1 MTVATSRLRYA
12 TSTICLTVHFRFAPY
27 GFWLIDC
34 GRRTVR
40 HRTLEA
46 TNDDR
51 AQLHCLPI
59 LDGVEAKR
67 RFILASIGGIA
78 VTIIIGV
85 MSPVQKCEKYGIIWK
100 INNKTKCDSESLLEM
115 RSKLALLFAI
125 LAFSVAAF
133 GSQANAIVRLL
144 NSRAS
149 GSPKG
154 YAEAAAEVAAAAAE
168 GKPLQRFVLAVVSR
182 EHDAP
187 ESAKIDD
194 ATREEYLKDSRE
206 RIEKL
211 AHRTNNSL
219 AWYLLSIDRNDTNLL
234 QRAALGGNVQALN
247 AWGALL
253 VNAAVAEGRSTNEIA
268 NALSEALG
276 FFKQAAGMGD
286 GNGLY
291 NLGMCHARG
300 LGTPRNDERAFDCF
314 RNAAEKGHPEAINNI
329 GWFFREGR
337 IVSKDLELSTKWFK
351 KSADYG
357 NAYGEYNYGL
367 ALHRGEGTRRND
379 RLAAEYFRRAAAGGC
394 VEAVNSFGLALLRGE
409 GIEKN
414 EMEAIKAFERAASAG
429 FPPAMENLAAC
440 YQKGDGVKADDK
452 RAMLWRIRSKAAR
465 GDRAARAWLLQNDKE
480 KW

>member
-1 MTVATSRLRYA
+1 MKS
-12 TSTICLTVHFRFAPY
+12 RFAL
-27 GFWLIDC
+27 FL
-34 GRRTVR
+34 T
-40 HRTLEA
+40 
-46 TNDDR
+46 
-51 AQLHCLPI
+51 
-59 LDGVEAKR
+59 
-67 RFILASIGGIA
+67 IA
-78 VTIIIGV
+78 
-85 MSPVQKCEKYGIIWK
+85 
-100 INNKTKCDSESLLEM
+100 
-115 RSKLALLFAI
+115 
-125 LAFSVAAF
+125 AFSMAAF

-144 NSRAS
+144 NSRSS
-149 GSPKG
+149 GSPRG
-154 YAEAAAEVAAAAAE
+154 YADAAAEVAVAAAE
-168 GKPLQRFVLAVVSR
+168 GKTLQRFVLAIVSR

-187 ESAKIDD
+187 DAARLDD
-194 ATREEYLKDSRE
+194 ATREEYLKSSRE

-247 AWGALL
+247 AWGAML
-253 VNAAVAEGRSTNEIA
+253 VNTAVTEGRSTNEIA
-268 NALSEALG
+268 SALSEALG
-276 FFKQAAGMGD
+276 FFKQAAGLGD

-291 NLGMCHARG
+291 NLGMCYARG
-300 LGTPRNDERAFDCF
+300 LGTSRNDERAFDCF

-337 IVSKDLELSTKWFK
+337 IVNKDLELSTKWFK

-367 ALHRGEGTRRND
+367 ALHRGEGVKRND
-379 RLAAEYFRRAAAGGC
+379 RLAAEYFKRAATQGC

-409 GIEKN
+409 GVEKN
-414 EMEAIKAFERAASAG
+414 QMEAIKAFRNAASSG
-429 FPPAMENLAAC
+429 FPPAMENLATC
-440 YQKGDGVKADDK
+440 YEKGDGVKADDK

>member
-1 MTVATSRLRYA
+1 MS
-12 TSTICLTVHFRFAPY
+12 SRFA
-27 GFWLIDC
+27 L
-34 GRRTVR
+34 V
-40 HRTLEA
+40 
-46 TNDDR
+46 
-51 AQLHCLPI
+51 
-59 LDGVEAKR
+59 
-67 RFILASIGGIA
+67 LA
-78 VTIIIGV
+78 
-85 MSPVQKCEKYGIIWK
+85 
-100 INNKTKCDSESLLEM
+100 
-115 RSKLALLFAI
+115 
-125 LAFSVAAF
+125 VAAF
-133 GSQANAIVRLL
+133 SSVAFGVQANAIVRLL

-154 YAEAAAEVAAAAAE
+154 YADAAVEVAAAAAE

-187 ESAKIDD
+187 DAARLDD
-194 ATREEYLKDSRE
+194 ATREEYLKSSRD

-211 AHRTNNSL
+211 ALRTNNSL

-253 VNAAVAEGRSTNEIA
+253 VNTVVTEARSTNEIA
-268 NALSEALG
+268 SALSEAFG

-337 IVSKDLELSTKWFK
+337 IVKKDHELSTKWFK
-351 KSADYG
+351 KSADYR

-379 RLAAEYFRRAAAGGC
+379 RLAAEYFKRAASGGC
-394 VEAVNSFGLALLRGE
+394 IEAVNSLGLAFLRGE
-409 GIEKN
+409 GVEKN
-414 EMEAIKAFERAASAG
+414 TVEAIKAFERAASAG

-440 YQKGDGVKADDK
+440 YEKGDGVKADDK

>member
-1 MTVATSRLRYA
+1 MK
-12 TSTICLTVHFRFAPY
+12 
-27 GFWLIDC
+27 
-34 GRRTVR
+34 
-40 HRTLEA
+40 HR
-46 TNDDR
+46 
-51 AQLHCLPI
+51 
-59 LDGVEAKR
+59 
-67 RFILASIGGIA
+67 
-78 VTIIIGV
+78 
-85 MSPVQKCEKYGIIWK
+85 
-100 INNKTKCDSESLLEM
+100 
-115 RSKLALLFAI
+115 LALLLAI
-125 LAFSVAAF
+125 SMLSAAVF
-133 GSQANAIVRLL
+133 GNQANAIVRLL

-154 YAEAAAEVAAAAAE
+154 YAAAAEEVAAAAAA
-168 GKPLQRFVLAVVSR
+168 GKPLQRFVFAIVSR

-187 ESAKIDD
+187 EAAKIDD
-194 ATREEYLKDSRE
+194 ATREEYLKIGRE

-211 AHRTNNSL
+211 ALRTNNSL

-247 AWGALL
+247 AWGSLL
-253 VNAAVAEGRSTNEIA
+253 VNTVVTEGRSTNEIA
-268 NALSEALG
+268 QVLGEALG

-291 NLGMCHARG
+291 NLGMCYARG

-337 IVSKDLELSTKWFK
+337 IVDRDLELSTKWFK

-367 ALHRGEGTRRND
+367 ALHRGEGIKRND
-379 RLAAEYFRRAAAGGC
+379 RLAAEYFRRAATGGC
-394 VEAVNSFGLALLRGE
+394 IEAVNSFGLALLRGE
-409 GIEKN
+409 GVEKN
-414 EMEAIKAFERAASAG
+414 TIEAIKAFKNAASAG
-429 FPPAMENLAAC
+429 FPPAMENLATC
-440 YQKGDGVKADDK
+440 YEKGDGVKADDK

-465 GDRAARAWLLQNDKE
+465 GDHAARAWLLQNDKE